1 MIKLTDLLSEKIKPK
16 QKISK
21 KEWSKIKKFNKHIGQ
36 DGTHYVTQLDKKLGT
51 ILVPVIVEEKLSE
64 GISVADTRFVG
75 KFVIHILSSGSEMR
89 SAILSKRNSVK
100 YATKSQQDV
109 NTLWDLAGK
118 YKGKEIKEGKLTEE
132 VQGWVVG
139 LTDGSVISGDKA
151 VSEKKA
157 HQIMSRIS
165 KNSDGWVNPFMIGVE
180 AWNGT
185 HKKSKGKPHKANKKK
200 IMVKEGKY
208 DRELI
213 SLDNSTAKEFGSW
226 KSEVLKLSKNLP
238 NSEKKKVHKDIMTI
252 NKLVFNIT
260 KTFDKNLDEGKLQ
273 EVDSKHFL
281 DMVEDEIDSLKG
293 QIAYSQDALKQKGI
307 EDWEK
312 KEYKAVLK
320 DAQRRLKDKIAHH
333 KKLQK
338 MK

>member
-51 ILVPVIVEEKLSE
+51 ILVPVIV
-64 GISVADTRFVG
+64 
-75 KFVIHILSSGSEMR
+75 
-89 SAILSKRNSVK
+89 
-100 YATKSQQDV
+100 
-109 NTLWDLAGK
+109 
-118 YKGKEIKEGKLTEE
+118 EGKLTEE

-281 DMVEDEIDSLKG
+281 DMVEDEIDSLRG

-333 KKLQK
+333 KRLQK